1 MIRWMKRLRRVRVPM
16 PAEGDLTFADSP
28 PDAKTVFDVEFIA
41 AMEAFVLRI
50 AQAQRG
56 GRLAEQRSTARG
68 QGIDFADF
76 KPYVEGDDLRAVDWN
91 IYRRLGKAF
100 VRVFEERQDLP
111 VYVLLDVSSSMYCE
125 TPPRIHAAMQ
135 TALGIAA
142 IALNQQDSVSLLPFA
157 RSLGPITRAMSGRQ
171 GLSRVME
178 TLTSY
183 SRQGDT
189 GLADALV
196 AFSAMGLRRGL
207 AVVISDFF
215 DPAGVDAVVKA
226 LGQVPHRL
234 LLVQMTRAHDGD
246 PLLHPDL
253 HGDVRIS
260 DGESAAP
267 KSLTLT
273 PALVERYVALHAEFQ
288 QRLVTA
294 AAAARA
300 GLVLIDAQAP
310 VLPQLTAV
318 FSEGGVLL

>member
-1 MIRWMKRLRRVRVPM
+1 MIRWMKRLRRANFPL
-16 PAEGDLTFADSP
+16 PAMGGTRPIAA
-28 PDAKTVFDVEFIA
+28 PDAAPVFDDEFIA

-50 AQAQRG
+50 AQAQQG

-68 QGIDFADF
+68 QGVDFADF
-76 KPYVEGDDLRAVDWN
+76 KPYVEGDDLRSVDWN

-111 VYVLLDVSSSMYCE
+111 VYLLLDVSSSMYCE
-125 TPPRIHAAMQ
+125 QPPRIHAALQ
-135 TALGIAA
+135 AALGVAA

-157 RSLGPITRAMSGRQ
+157 QSLGAPTRAISGRQ
-171 GLSRVME
+171 GLMRVME
-178 TLTSY
+178 TLSAYTA
-183 SRQGDT
+183 QGDT

-196 AFSAMGLRRGL
+196 QFSAMGLRRGL
-207 AVVISDFF
+207 AVVVSDFF
-215 DPAGVDAVVKA
+215 DPAGVEAVVAA
-226 LGQVPHRL
+226 LGQVPHSL

-253 HGDVRIS
+253 HGEVRIS

-267 KSLTLT
+267 QALTVT
-273 PALVERYVALHAEFQ
+273 PALVQRYVEVHAQFQ
-288 QRLVTA
+288 QRLVSA
-294 AAAARA
+294 AAAAHA

-318 FSEGGVLL
+318 FSEGGLLP